1 MENLLANVMGDPQK
15 MLGFYK
21 AMESINL
28 IMEIMPKFEIKVL
41 KLKDPKTQ
49 QTKEYIAI
57 LFERP
62 QKQEP
67 PKEEVKNNGKM

>member
-21 AMESINL
+21 AMESVNL

-41 KLKDPKTQ
+41 KLKDKEGNI
-49 QTKEYIAI
+49 KEYVAI

-67 PKEEVKNNGKM
+67 PKKSDKTNVL